1 LNTKFKIVGLGGTF
15 DELHKGHRAL
25 LKKAFAI
32 GTHIQIGLCTDDF
45 AKKLRKNHK
54 IAPYEE
60 RKKELEDFLQEKKVL
75 ERAKIIPIADSYGPA
90 ITDNNIE
97 AIVVSQE
104 TEPTAQVINAKR
116 KENGL
121 QKLQIIVIDMVPAEN
136 HVDISTTRIR
146 HGEIDREGR
155 LTEKKQ
161 KHHFFPGNQV

>member
-1 LNTKFKIVGLGGTF
+1 VGLGGTF

-32 GTHIQIGLCTDDF
+32 GTQIQIGLCTDEF

-60 RKKELEDFLQEKKVL
+60 RKKELEDFLKKNKIIDRV
-75 ERAKIIPIADSYGPA
+75 KIIPIADSYGPA
-90 ITDNNIE
+90 VTDNNIE

-104 TEPTAQVINAKR
+104 TEPTAQAINAKR

-136 HVDISTTRIR
+136 QVDISTTRIR

-155 LTEKKQ
+155 LTEKKK
-161 KHHFFPGNQV
+161 KHYFFLGNQV